1 MVKIVLIFNFKAIS
15 INVVPWFFSEI
26 KRKIVICQHEKFL
39 QTGQKLM
46 YWNYSTFFLNRFAW
60 KVLIHVPWLLIVKN
74 VLLDSYSWQKMLNDL
89 PNRCFTACVELLNIT
104 SWERTNMSLS
114 QVDKHKSNCLR
125 LEVTTLPFFHFK
137 THFQLRKKKNLN
149 KFKFTTMHSFFS
161 YLVSMIK
168 IRFWEA
174 QKQQFMARIN

>member
-1 MVKIVLIFNFKAIS
+1 MFYSLCWII
-15 INVVPWFFSEI
+15 EY
-26 KRKIVICQHEKFL
+26 H
-39 QTGQKLM
+39 KLRA
-46 YWNYSTFFLNRFAW
+46 NE
-60 KVLIHVPWLLIVKN
+60 
-74 VLLDSYSWQKMLNDL
+74 
-89 PNRCFTACVELLNIT
+89 CVF
-104 SWERTNMSLS
+104 NMSLS

-125 LEVTTLPFFHFK
+125 LEVPTLPFFHFK

-174 QKQQFMARIN
+174 QKQQFMARINLGFNQIN

>member
-1 MVKIVLIFNFKAIS
+1 MILFWNKKKDCNLS
-15 INVVPWFFSEI
+15 T
-26 KRKIVICQHEKFL
+26 RKIFADGSKTHVL
-39 QTGQKLM
+39 KLL
-46 YWNYSTFFLNRFAW
+46 NIFLNRFAW

-125 LEVTTLPFFHFK
+125 LEVTTLTFFHFK

-149 KFKFTTMHSFFS
+149 KFKLTTMHSFFS
-161 YLVSMIK
+161 CLVSMIK

-174 QKQQFMARIN
+174 QKQHFMARIN